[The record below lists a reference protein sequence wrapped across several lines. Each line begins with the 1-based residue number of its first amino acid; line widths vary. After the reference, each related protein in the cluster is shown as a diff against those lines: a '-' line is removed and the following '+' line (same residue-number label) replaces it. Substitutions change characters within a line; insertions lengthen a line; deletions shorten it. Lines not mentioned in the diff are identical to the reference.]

1 MGKAEK
7 LNAMLGILLEHD
19 SANKWNTK
27 WLQLSS
33 MDCIQYGYWITAVPV
48 TSLAWIFEVRRQVA
62 VLIVLQQ
69 FFYKSSMTFKH

>member
-33 MDCIQYGYWITAVPV
+33 MDNQDNCTPNNFL
-48 TSLAWIFEVRRQVA
+48 SLDF
-62 VLIVLQQ
+62 
-69 FFYKSSMTFKH
+69 